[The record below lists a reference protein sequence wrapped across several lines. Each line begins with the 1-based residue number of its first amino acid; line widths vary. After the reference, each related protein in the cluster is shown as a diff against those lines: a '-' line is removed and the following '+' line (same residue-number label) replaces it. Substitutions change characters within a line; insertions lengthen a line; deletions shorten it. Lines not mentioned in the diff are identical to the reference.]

1 MVQFTIIPRGRGYWI
16 ELPGKDGSRESAI
29 DALLY
34 RLTMLAP
41 ALPAVLLA
49 CTVSS
54 PAPMAVTPPIHSIS
68 IKGTYDGVMQ
78 LVSGLP
84 MTCGNDDTLT
94 LQVANNEFGYT
105 LNQSQVPWQPVR
117 SFNVAIASDG
127 SLQAKAGT
135 ASIRENRH

>member
-94 LQVANNEFGYT
+94 LQVANNEF
-105 LNQSQVPWQPVR
+105 
-117 SFNVAIASDG
+117 
-127 SLQAKAGT
+127 
-135 ASIRENRH
+135 